1 MLVFW
6 GVDFRGLGRG
16 FEFRMLHM
24 RGALVFRA
32 SAASVFGMLTIAC
45 AVLLRFHRQTLVS
58 LGQRPNRVHAVRF
71 VSVATVAD
79 GAFVGKLYVTAISID
94 LQDHVCVDMCR
105 S

>member
-45 AVLLRFHRQTLVS
+45 AVSLALSSTNLGKSRAEAKSSACCALRF
-58 LGQRPNRVHAVRF
+58 GCN
-71 VSVATVAD
+71 
-79 GAFVGKLYVTAISID
+79 G
-94 LQDHVCVDMCR
+94 CR
-105 S
+105 RCLRR

>member
-1 MLVFW
+1 M
-6 GVDFRGLGRG
+6 
-16 FEFRMLHM
+16 
-24 RGALVFRA
+24 
-32 SAASVFGMLTIAC
+32 
-45 AVLLRFHRQTLVS
+45 
-58 LGQRPNRVHAVRF
+58 HAVRF